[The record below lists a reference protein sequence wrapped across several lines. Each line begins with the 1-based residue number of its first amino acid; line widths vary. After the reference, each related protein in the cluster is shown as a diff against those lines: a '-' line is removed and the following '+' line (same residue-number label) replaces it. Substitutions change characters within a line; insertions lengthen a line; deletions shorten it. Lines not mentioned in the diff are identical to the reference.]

1 LFTATTPNPAG
12 HHGRRG
18 FLIVRLAG
26 RAVPEGTDNREAKA
40 ERE

>member
-1 LFTATTPNPAG
+1 MI
-12 HHGRRG
+12 GRSSR
-18 FLIVRLAG
+18 FFVVRLAG

>member
-1 LFTATTPNPAG
+1 MDVGGGAF
-12 HHGRRG
+12 
-18 FLIVRLAG
+18 FVVRLAG